1 MVHPI
6 IQTANIKEERKITNL
21 ILEVNS
27 EVPGRIQVEAS
38 VHITVG
44 IQI

>member
-6 IQTANIKEERKITNL
+6 IQIANIKEERKITNL
-21 ILEVNS
+21 ILEINS
-27 EVPGRIQVEAS
+27 ELPGRIQVEAP
-38 VHITVG
+38 VHVTVD